1 MKKFK
6 LKIITILGV
15 IAMSFFQLQ
24 AIGPGDKVE
33 NFTLN
38 DYNGKPHSLTDYQ
51 NSKAIVLIFLSTKC
65 PVSNAYVERIANLY
79 ATYQPKNI
87 VFLGINANRSEDA
100 AMIKAHCEKTGL
112 KFPVLKDE
120 DNVIADKLGAKVTPE
135 VFVLS
140 PALTVL
146 YHGHIDDS
154 QREAQVKQSGLRDAL
169 EAILAGKEIPD
180 PVTKPFGCS
189 IKRERE

>member
-1 MKKFK
+1 MKSLK
-6 LKIITILGV
+6 LIIVTILGV

-24 AIGPGDKVE
+24 AIEPGDKVE
-33 NFTLN
+33 NFILK
-38 DYNGKPHSLTDYQ
+38 DYNGKAHSLTDYQ
-51 NSKAIVLIFLSTKC
+51 NNKAIVLIFLSAKC
-65 PVSNAYVERIANLY
+65 PVSNAYVERLSNLY
-79 ATYQPKNI
+79 AAYQPKNI
-87 VFLGINANRSEDA
+87 AFLGINANRREDA
-100 AMIKAHCEKTGL
+100 AMIKEHCEKSGI

-120 DNVIADKLGAKVTPE
+120 NNEIADKLGAKVTPE

-140 PALTVL
+140 PTLNVL

-169 EAILAGKEIPD
+169 EAIIAGKEIPD